1 MKTTIEAPDTGN
13 NYLYVTSD
21 EHVFFER
28 ESALKHANK
37 LRDKSVRSLTRQE
50 AESKALVPDDEQN
63 DENDSDTLLDEFLYN
78 QSF

>member
-1 MKTTIEAPDTGN
+1 MKTTIEAPDAGN

-21 EHVFFER
+21 EHVFFEK
-28 ESALKHANK
+28 ESALKHANR

-50 AESKALVPDDEQN
+50 AETQALIPD
-63 DENDSDTLLDEFLYN
+63 DENDSDTIVDDFLFN

>member
-1 MKTTIEAPDTGN
+1 MKTTTEAPDAGN

-28 ESALKHANK
+28 ESALKHANR

-50 AESKALVPDDEQN
+50 AENQALVPDDE
-63 DENDSDTLLDEFLYN
+63 NDSDILPDEFLFN